1 MSPRSRATR
10 LADAWIVIAWLIVT
24 TALIRASGPVLLGG
38 RELPRRAIGVIA
50 LLAPALLAALVMTET
65 FRGEGSELIVDER
78 ALGVAGAGAV
88 MLHRGSILLALA
100 VAMALTAGARA
111 I

>member
-1 MSPRSRATR
+1 MSPVWVTV
-10 LADAWIVIAWLIVT
+10 LALVVT
-24 TALIRASGPVLLGG
+24 TALIRASGPVILGG
-38 RELPRRAIGVIA
+38 REFPPRLLGVVA

-65 FRGEGSELIVDER
+65 FRGEGSSLSLDER

-88 MLHRGSILLALA
+88 LALRGSVLVAMG

-111 I
+111 LL

>member
-1 MSPRSRATR
+1 M
-10 LADAWIVIAWLIVT
+10 ADTTLVIAVVIAT

-38 RELPRRAIGVIA
+38 RELPERVNSVIV
-50 LLAPALLAALVMTET
+50 LMAPALLAALVMTDT
-65 FRGEGSELIVDER
+65 FRGEGSDLMVDER
-78 ALGVAGAGAV
+78 ALGVAGAGVVIA
-88 MLHRGSILLALA
+88 LRGPLLLALA